1 MATELPIAGNQFSF
15 VCPIFNVSTKMAACV
30 KLRTM
35 VYRGQGPEVRKGCQ
49 ACMASNKCPAIHA
62 VNSMIYGKEKAE
74 FPYVSP
80 TPVEGKLRADIL
92 ERIAPVVVQSAHL
105 QKFSVPASE
114 VALIQTANERIIKQL
129 GGAPK
134 QGGKTGGSKMSSA
147 RRAKSETAPVQTS
160 VQQAA
165 ATGDLTAA
173 INAA

>member
-1 MATELPIAGNQFSF
+1 MATELPVAGNQFSF

-30 KLRTM
+30 KLRNL
-35 VYRGQGPEVRKGCQ
+35 VYRGQGPDVRKGCQ

-62 VNSMIYGKEKAE
+62 INNTIRNKENSE
-74 FPYVSP
+74 FPYASP

-92 ERIAPVVVQSAHL
+92 ERIAPVVVQAAHL
-105 QKFSVPASE
+105 QKFAVPISE
-114 VALIQTANERIIKQL
+114 VALIETANDRIYKQL
-129 GGAPK
+129 GVAPK
-134 QGGKTGGSKMSSA
+134 QGGKTGGSRMPA
-147 RRAKSETAPVQTS
+147 RKAKSENTPVQTS